1 MRKRAVNCIRFTLP
15 VNDPAEVAILKD
27 HGADEL
33 YCGYLD
39 ADWRKKYGGD
49 AVISRRQ
56 GAANLSDPG
65 ALRETAAEARRC
77 GLPLHLTLN
86 GRVTGDETAHLV
98 RIAEMWAGFGGG
110 GIILQ
115 DPALPALIARL
126 KPMTITVSLL
136 AVTVNS
142 FGAAFWKGLGA
153 DRIVLPRFLTLPEM
167 KAVASSAP
175 DMIFEAM
182 VMGDMCPFADGF
194 CRSVHA
200 ETHAPAGPDA
210 APSCVRETFNP
221 SGRAYHLCMEYGAP
235 VPDPCAAC
243 RLKDLKESGVAVGK
257 VGGRGLPLEKRL
269 GWLDFLCLA
278 RAGERGGD
286 LPRRYRETFGHECR
300 CYYPKEG
307 HEG

>member
-1 MRKRAVNCIRFTLP
+1 MP
-15 VNDPAEVAILKD
+15 VNDPAEVEVLKE

-39 ADWRKKYGGD
+39 ADWRRKYGGD

-65 ALRETAAEARRC
+65 ALKETAEEARRS
-77 GLPLHLTLN
+77 GMPAHLTLN
-86 GRVTGDETAHLV
+86 GRVTGGETAQLV
-98 RIAEMWAGFGGG
+98 RIAEMWAAFGGS

-115 DPALPALIARL
+115 DPALPALLAHL
-126 KPMTITVSLL
+126 KPMLITVSLL

-142 FGAAFWKGLGA
+142 FGAAFWKRLGA

-175 DMIFEAM
+175 DMVFEAM
-182 VMGDMCPFADGF
+182 VMGDLCPFADGF

-200 ETHAPAGPDA
+200 ETHAPAGPEA
-210 APSCVRETFNP
+210 SPKAVRETCNT
-221 SGRAYHLCMEYGAP
+221 SGQAYHLCMEYGPP

-257 VGGRGLPLEKRL
+257 VGGRGLPLEVRL
-269 GWLDFLCLA
+269 RWLDHLCLA
-278 RAGERGGD
+278 RRDAYGED

-307 HEG
+307 IGG